1 MQPRWVENA
10 GEKGVPDFVRAR
22 ERAADSLGGGGHV
35 DQKHLLGTKLI
46 VKKSALLAGIA
57 TSVAGAVVACSY
69 EALNVAETNTVL
81 TLRDE
86 GRKYSEYKTYA
97 LSDGVFELCGLQ
109 GDDDLGDL
117 PAGGGAGGFGGRSG
131 LVERDD
137 CFDVEHDF
145 DDSILR
151 AITSGMKGLG
161 YERVEM
167 AADPDVVLLVGTV
180 ARDFWFQ
187 SPSYVWC
194 DPYFGYQCWYPDETT
209 SYSLPIGSVLINMID
224 VGESKEDDLKSVW
237 FASVSGIFVD
247 SNDQSVSAR
256 IEQGFAQAFEQSA
269 YLEAGGDQ

>member
-1 MQPRWVENA
+1 MACLIFRRGTAND
-10 GEKGVPDFVRAR
+10 GFG
-22 ERAADSLGGGGHV
+22 SGGRHV
-35 DQKHLLGTKLI
+35 DQRCLLGTTHV

-69 EALNVAETNTVL
+69 EALTVAETDTVL

-86 GRKYSEYKTYA
+86 GRDYSEYKTYA
-97 LSDGVFELCGLQ
+97 LSDGVHELCGLQ

-117 PAGGGAGGFGGRSG
+117 PGGGGAGGFGGRSG

-137 CFDVEHDF
+137 CFDVEHDY
-145 DDSILR
+145 DG
-151 AITSGMKGLG
+151 AITKAIASNMKKLG

-187 SPSYVWC
+187 APAYVWC
-194 DPYFGYQCWYPDETT
+194 DPYFGYQCWYPDETK

-237 FASVSGIFVD
+237 LASVSGIFVD
-247 SNDQSVSAR
+247 TSESGVAAR
-256 IEQGFAQAFEQSA
+256 IERGVTQAFQQSA
-269 YLEAGGDQ
+269 YLEAGDE